1 MTALAFTRLDFL
13 AVRPYVRSMLTT
25 LVIFGGL
32 LVLGPLTGASVAP
45 DGTVGLPFTV
55 YAIVP
60 YLMVMGAIIFTS
72 YPFSTDERA
81 RLDTLYSVL
90 PVKRQTVVM
99 GRYLTICAVTLSLA
113 VLSIVLLFGISIT
126 LRQSLDLRIL
136 LQLLLCAIA
145 ISSLFVAIQA
155 PLYFSLGFTKARP
168 LTLGILAAVVGVPL
182 IMLSLAGANL
192 VDLIGRLLLSIPATT
207 TMAAIGLVLLAG
219 SAWLSMLL
227 YQRREL

>member
-1 MTALAFTRLDFL
+1 MTALAFTRLDFQ

-25 LVIFGGL
+25 LAIFGAMMV
-32 LVLGPLTGASVAP
+32 LVPLTGASVSP
-45 DGTVGLPFTV
+45 DGTVGLPLNV

-60 YLMVMGAIIFTS
+60 YLVVMGAIVFTS

-90 PVKRQTVVM
+90 PVKRQTVVI

-113 VLSIVLLFGISIT
+113 VLSTVLLFGISLA
-126 LRQSLDLRIL
+126 LRQPLDLRIL

-182 IMLSLAGANL
+182 IILSSAGANL
-192 VDLIGRLLLSIPATT
+192 FDLLGRLLLSVRATST
-207 TMAAIGLVLLAG
+207 IAVIGLLLLAA